1 MENKKSISMSFKE
14 PVKKMT
20 GEIIIKSLN
29 SDGKIIV
36 RNYNGTVNNEKRIIY
51 NSFFDFSEINEKSEV
66 TMEFLLENGEKLS
79 VKIDGQILKDLISL
93 SEYFPENKNTQGK

>member
-1 MENKKSISMSFKE
+1 MKGLQNFLRGKKS
-14 PVKKMT
+14 
-20 GEIIIKSLN
+20 
-29 SDGKIIV
+29 
-36 RNYNGTVNNEKRIIY
+36 
-51 NSFFDFSEINEKSEV
+51 FDFSEINEKSEV

>member
-1 MENKKSISMSFKE
+1 M
-14 PVKKMT
+14 
-20 GEIIIKSLN
+20 N
-29 SDGKIIV
+29 SRKQIVAKIMAMD
-36 RNYNGTVNNEKRIIY
+36 RLLKY
-51 NSFFDFSEINEKSEV
+51 EKSEV